1 MKTNTKQIEKAV
13 KSDELLSSI
22 RDLKRIDEYIDFMV
36 TQQAADLEYLSR
48 RFADTIND
56 F

>member
-1 MKTNTKQIEKAV
+1 MKTNTKIENAV

-22 RDLKRIDEYIDFMV
+22 RDLKRIDDYIDYL
-36 TQQAADLEYLSR
+36 TSQQAADLEYLSR
-48 RFADTIND
+48 RFEDTFND